1 MVTRPA
7 ISTAADIEAAYS
19 SSRVAWGAIF
29 AGVVVALA
37 TLAVLSILGLA
48 LGFSLVEV
56 GEQNPMNGAL
66 TTAGIWQFV
75 AQIVALLVGGYV
87 AARLAGLLPKGA
99 AILHGAVVWGLATI
113 IAIWIATSAVGAL
126 FSGATL
132 AVSGAMSGIG
142 STAKAMIPDNFS
154 LPESVSNLSMDD
166 LPEPVRQALEEQ
178 GITPDNFQQETN
190 EAFQSIVGPQERQ
203 QIGDQAQQ
211 SAQAVIQNPAN
222 AGEEAQRFID
232 SVFGNGGVL
241 GEEDRQQALTQMQQR
256 FGITEAEANQFLD
269 QTQARAEEL
278 QAQAQ
283 QAIEEA
289 KAKAIEAADAA
300 ADAAAAAA
308 WTTALVSILG
318 LIAALGGAVIG
329 RVKRV

>member
-1 MVTRPA
+1 MVTRPT
-7 ISTAADIEAAYS
+7 INTAANIEAAYS
-19 SSRVAWGAIF
+19 GSRVAWGAIF

-75 AQIVALLVGGYV
+75 AQIVSLLVGGYV
-87 AARLAGLLPKGA
+87 AARLAGLLPQGA

-113 IAIWIATSAVGAL
+113 VAIWIATSAVSAL
-126 FSGATL
+126 FSGATS

-142 STAKAMIPDNFS
+142 ATGKALIPDDFS
-154 LPESVSNLSMDD
+154 LPTAVSNMSMDD
-166 LPEPVRQALEEQ
+166 LPDPVRQALEDQ

-190 EAFQSIVGPQERQ
+190 EAFRAIVSPQEQR

-211 SAQAVIQNPAN
+211 SLQSAINNPAN
-222 AGEEAQRFID
+222 AGEEAQRFLD

-241 GEEDRQQALTQMQQR
+241 GDEDREQALNQMQQR
-256 FGITEAEANQFLD
+256 FGISEADANRFLD
-269 QTQARAEEL
+269 ETQARTEEL

-283 QAIEEA
+283 KALDDA
-289 KAKAIEAADAA
+289 KAAAIEAADTA

-308 WTTALVSILG
+308 WTTALASILG
-318 LIAALGGAVIG
+318 LIAALIGAAVG